1 MPHIDQCKKVTYE
14 AAITGYF
21 EIDVKDGDY
30 FDVGV
35 VEDALRDYL
44 SRFE

>member
-1 MPHIDQCKKVTYE
+1 MKKVTYE

-30 FDVGV
+30 FDVGDL
-35 VEDALRDYL
+35 EDALRDYL
-44 SRFE
+44 SSSGGVAAIC